1 MLILENIFKWLT
13 CVAVLFQVINARPS
27 EKLKIVFNNDKVSSL
42 SDNHCDL
49 DEGE

>member
-1 MLILENIFKWLT
+1 MFILENIFKWLT
-13 CVAVLFQVINARPS
+13 FAVLFQVTIARPS

-49 DEGE
+49 DGGE

>member
-1 MLILENIFKWLT
+1 MSYLENIFKWLS
-13 CVAVLFQVINARPS
+13 VSVLCQLTIARPS

>member
-13 CVAVLFQVINARPS
+13 CVAVLFQVTIARPS